1 MKFVAA
7 VDFIARQEKMVMIS
21 LKAVLV
27 GAVSAKLV
35 QLHHC
40 TRVKI
45 GAVGANP
52 FRDCT
57 NALTLA
63 LKLALTFLP

>member
-1 MKFVAA
+1 
-7 VDFIARQEKMVMIS
+7 MIS